1 MIAKYK
7 TKSNIFITV
16 WLILQ
21 LAGLLARSY
30 LGDVG
35 VFISLVGGA
44 CLIIGCC
51 YYSKAK
57 GHHAAWGLLGLLSL
71 IGLIILVCFTDK
83 NKQQS

>member
-35 VFISLVGGA
+35 VFISLVGGV

-57 GHHAAWGLLGLLSL
+57 GHHTAWGLLGLLSL